1 MLNILISSYNWLCSI
16 SSHLAKNT
24 QTILLSATLN
34 EEVEIVKRLYLH
46 SPAILKLSESAELPD
61 PIQLEQYQISCE
73 DEEDKFVLLYSIMKL
88 QLIKGKSLIFVNHVN
103 RCYK

>member
-1 MLNILISSYNWLCSI
+1 V
-16 SSHLAKNT
+16 

-34 EEVEIVKRLYLH
+34 DEVTTVKSLYLH
-46 SPAILKLSESAELPD
+46 NPAVLKLKESAELPD
-61 PIQLEQYQISCE
+61 PIQLEQYQISCQ

-88 QLIKGKSLIFVNHVN
+88 QLVKGKSLIFVNTVN

>member
-1 MLNILISSYNWLCSI
+1 MIIITILNSYLP
-16 SSHLAKNT
+16 KNV

-34 EEVEIVKRLYLH
+34 DEVTTVKSLYLH
-46 SPAILKLSESAELPD
+46 NPAVLKLKESAELPD
-61 PIQLEQYQISCE
+61 PIQLEQYQISCQ

-88 QLIKGKSLIFVNHVN
+88 QLVKGKSLIFVNTVN

>member
-1 MLNILISSYNWLCSI
+1 M
-16 SSHLAKNT
+16 AKNT

-46 SPAILKLSESAELPD
+46 NPAILKLKESAELPD
-61 PIQLEQYQISCE
+61 PIQLEQYQITCE
-73 DEEDKFVLLYSIMKL
+73 NEEDKFVLLYSIMKL
-88 QLIKGKSLIFVNHVN
+88 QLIKGKSLVFVNHVN

>member
-1 MLNILISSYNWLCSI
+1 M
-16 SSHLAKNT
+16 AKNT

-34 EEVEIVKRLYLH
+34 DEVDIVKRMYLH
-46 SPAILKLSESAELPD
+46 NPAILRLKESAELPD
-61 PIQLEQYQISCE
+61 PMQLEQYQIACD

>member
-1 MLNILISSYNWLCSI
+1 
-16 SSHLAKNT
+16 LAKNT

-34 EEVEIVKRLYLH
+34 DEVDIVKRMYLH
-46 SPAILKLSESAELPD
+46 NPAILRLKESAELPD
-61 PIQLEQYQISCE
+61 PMQLEQYQIACD